1 MWLGQLWTN
10 NLSRYRAES
19 CKFVLKI
26 NSDEQILML
35 FWQVN
40 LNWKLHIIQIFLR
53 YQNFW
58 EQFVFVLGGLKLPVY
73 GILSRFNSSYT
84 RHFKSFYINTINMYS
99 NAFLS
104 FVLKIISHNLTVVLQ
119 DRITCIV
126 FIVPALT
133 KKWAFNLDN
142 TSCFAETVLLL
153 IFFLCVCHVMME
165 FMKRI
170 STSSACTLTWQ
181 LKHTCNSTI
190 AHWNIQQHFNT
201 LTRHSWFFLWHRAV
215 RLTSFLSCVS
225 SSTHDFS
232 PQSIQ
237 QKRKNSPLFNKSS
250 N

>member
-40 LNWKLHIIQIFLR
+40 LNWKLQIIQIFLR

-84 RHFKSFYINTINMYS
+84 RHFKSFYINTIDMYS

-153 IFFLCVCHVMME
+153 IFF
-165 FMKRI
+165 FM
-170 STSSACTLTWQ
+170 CM
-181 LKHTCNSTI
+181 
-190 AHWNIQQHFNT
+190 
-201 LTRHSWFFLWHRAV
+201 
-215 RLTSFLSCVS
+215 
-225 SSTHDFS
+225 
-232 PQSIQ
+232 PM
-237 QKRKNSPLFNKSS
+237 
-250 N
+250 

>member
-1 MWLGQLWTN
+1 MIKFQDLIHPIQHTS
-10 NLSRYRAES
+10 NLSTWTQKV
-19 CKFVLKI
+19 C
-26 NSDEQILML
+26 
-35 FWQVN
+35 
-40 LNWKLHIIQIFLR
+40 IQM
-53 YQNFW
+53 
-58 EQFVFVLGGLKLPVY
+58 P
-73 GILSRFNSSYT
+73 
-84 RHFKSFYINTINMYS
+84 
-99 NAFLS
+99 FLS

-119 DRITCIV
+119 DRITSII

-153 IFFLCVCHVMME
+153 IFFLCVYAYVMME
-165 FMKRI
+165 FDERI
-170 STSSACTLTWQ
+170 PIASACTFTWQ
-181 LKHTCNSTI
+181 LKHMCNSTI
-190 AHWNIQQHFNT
+190 ACRHIQQHFNT

-237 QKRKNSPLFNKSS
+237 QKRKNSPIFNKSS